1 MPVVVPAVHVPPEV
15 MDAVPVALLLHVP
28 PGVALL
34 SVADCPTHSDIG
46 PVMADG
52 GAFTVITFV
61 AMQPDGNV

>member
-1 MPVVVPAVHVPPEV
+1 MPPEV
-15 MDAVPVALLLHVP
+15 MEAVPVALLLQVP

-34 SVADCPTHSDIG
+34 SVADCPTHNDIV

-61 AMQPDGNV
+61 VMQPEGSV